1 MSITAFTEQQS
12 NDDPGQQKEH
22 ITIERTEINGWEE
35 RNKVN
40 ISIYYDQPH
49 RKPIIKPKQTI
60 ITNKRIE
67 QVARCKLTYKNQ
79 QCFSISAI
87 ILEIKA
93 ENSNKTKC
101 SASNL

>member
-1 MSITAFTEQQS
+1 MVVK
-12 NDDPGQQKEH
+12 KES
-22 ITIERTEINGWEE
+22 
-35 RNKVN
+35 KVN

-49 RKPIIKPKQTI
+49 RKPIINQKQT

-93 ENSNKTKC
+93 ENSNKTNVLVTKQKC
-101 SASNL
+101 PRLLAMKIKLN